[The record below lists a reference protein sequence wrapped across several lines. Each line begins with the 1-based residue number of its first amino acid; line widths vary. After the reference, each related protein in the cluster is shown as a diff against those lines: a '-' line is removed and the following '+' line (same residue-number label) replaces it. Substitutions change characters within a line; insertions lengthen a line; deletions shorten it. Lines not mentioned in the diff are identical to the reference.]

1 MKEINQQEENILE
14 SDKREAMV
22 DFDDDMPPPLEDM
35 SAQVAASQARKQAHG
50 QATTSSRAD
59 EDDGEEIRLV
69 PKKKPE

>member
-1 MKEINQQEENILE
+1 
-14 SDKREAMV
+14 MV

-35 SAQVAASQARKQAHG
+35 SAQVAASQARKQATG
-50 QATTSSRAD
+50 QAAASSRAD